1 MSQEKKRNRVEMSQG
16 QNFQGTT
23 SQGQNVPGTKHPK
36 DKTFA
41 FIIII
46 IIIIINVQ
54 N

>member
-1 MSQEKKRNRVEMSQG
+1 MSQG
-16 QNFQGTT
+16 QNFQGTKCPRDKT
-23 SQGQNVPGTKHPK
+23 SQGQNIPK

-46 IIIIINVQ
+46 IIIINVQ